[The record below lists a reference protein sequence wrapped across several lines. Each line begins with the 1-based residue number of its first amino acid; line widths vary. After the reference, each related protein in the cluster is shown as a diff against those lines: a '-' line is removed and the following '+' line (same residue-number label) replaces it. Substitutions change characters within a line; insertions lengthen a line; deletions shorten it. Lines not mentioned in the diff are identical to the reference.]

1 VNRIELPGLIGSH
14 PLGALAAFGLLRVLS
29 EADTQTRLLFV
40 ERDDWVA
47 AIDTTMASAEELARH
62 LDEWIK
68 VRAPKILAC
77 FGDEDVRV
85 PPDRFRGV
93 LRSAVLDES
102 PDDELAAFLVGLAA
116 DGAEDNSKHLVKP
129 SPFYMASGHQSFL
142 DTLRKIHG
150 HVKRG
155 GLWAEALVGP
165 WAYKT
170 MEWSA
175 GWDPGTERMHALR
188 HQAPTKDKSQ
198 CVAGAVWLGFEALP
212 LFPSF
217 SVAGRV
223 QTVGW
228 LERERLDHWRWALPG
243 VPIGIGALGL
253 LLASADVGTRRAPKA
268 ARRRDGV
275 AAIYE
280 STRHEFGQG
289 YAVFRPAR
297 RVA

>member
-1 VNRIELPGLIGSH
+1 MNRIELPGLIGSH
-14 PLGALAAFGLLRVLS
+14 PLGALATFGLLRVLTERDAS
-29 EADTQTRLLFV
+29 TRLLFV
-40 ERDDWVA
+40 ERDDWIA
-47 AIDTTMASAEELARH
+47 AVDTPLASADDIARL

-68 VRAPKILAC
+68 TRAPKVLAC
-77 FGDEDVRV
+77 FGDQDVRV
-85 PPDRFRGV
+85 QPEHFHDA
-93 LRSAVLDES
+93 LASAVLDDS
-102 PDDELAAFLVGLAA
+102 RDDELASFLVGLAA

-129 SPFYMASGHQSFL
+129 SPFYMASGQQSFL
-142 DTLRKIHG
+142 DTFRKIHG
-150 HVKRG
+150 HLKKG
-155 GLWAEALVGP
+155 GLWTETLVGP

-188 HQAPTKDKSQ
+188 HRAPTKDESQ
-198 CVAGAVWLGFEALP
+198 CVAGSVWLGFEALP
-212 LFPSF
+212 LFPAF

-223 QTVGW
+223 QAVGW
-228 LERERLDHWRWALPG
+228 AEHDRLDHWRWVLPRAP
-243 VPIGIGALGL
+243 VGIGSLRL
-253 LLASADVGTRRAPKA
+253 LLASDEV
-268 ARRRDGV
+268 ARRSSASPPLRDGI

>member
-1 VNRIELPGLIGSH
+1 MNRIELPGLIGSH

-29 EADTQTRLLFV
+29 EREAKTRLLFV

-47 AIDTTMASAEELARH
+47 AVDTTLASADEMARC
-62 LDEWIK
+62 LDDWIK
-68 VRAPKILAC
+68 ARAPKVLTC
-77 FGDEDVRV
+77 FVDEDVRV
-85 PPDRFRGV
+85 PPSRFRSV
-93 LRSAVLDES
+93 LGAAVLEDTR
-102 PDDELAAFLVGLAA
+102 DDELAAFLVGLAA

-129 SPFYMASGHQSFL
+129 SPFYMASGQQSFL

-150 HVKRG
+150 HLKKG
-155 GLWAEALVGP
+155 GLWTETLVGP
-165 WAYKT
+165 WAYET

-188 HQAPTKDKSQ
+188 HQAPSKDKSQ

-217 SVAGRV
+217 STAGAV
-223 QTVGW
+223 QAVGW
-228 LERERLDHWRWALPG
+228 AEHDRLDHWRWALPN
-243 VPIGIGALGL
+243 VPVRLGTARL
-253 LLASADVGTRRAPKA
+253 LLASEEV
-268 ARRRDGV
+268 ARRGASNAPLRHGI
-275 AAIYE
+275 AAVYE

-297 RVA
+297 RVS